1 MNHKQLLRSLGLATF
16 SMLLSVPTISAQT
29 FSTAAA
35 DNVALYA
42 SAENNAGDKPEE
54 TKTVIDR
61 TISYRIVELNGK
73 LYGKVIANNDLTA
86 DDWSVQMRDWAT
98 DGNTKTEMKLTERSG
113 STIAYNSVA
122 YDVKT
127 AGTTQMQLFV
137 NFTDIVNPDLQ
148 EENAWL
154 VTDLF
159 TFTQGEINN
168 PVEGDTTAPTL
179 GEVTYSTDGYDL
191 TVTIPENNEDC
202 FYLLI
207 DEGTGLNQV
216 YMLPGTYTL
225 NLAGGAAY
233 NIAVQAVDFNGN
245 KSEAQTISYTTPFD
259 TSSNLALSRPTTAS
273 SGTSNLAVDGNE
285 GTRWE
290 SAFTDTEWWQV
301 ELANAYNLNYI
312 EIKWEYA
319 YSKHFEIQT
328 SLDGD
333 TWASLDVTY
342 DGSNNL
348 LQTINMNGTP
358 AKFVKFQGIERALQY
373 GNSFFEFRVYGLSIY
388 DPSSADNL
396 NVIQVSP
403 ATAELFIDETV
414 EFTVAGISGAG
425 AALEGVEYTITA
437 PENVTVTDKGNGVYE
452 FTSSVAG
459 TYTVEIKGTKDENE
473 ATGTF
478 TANVKA
484 LPVLTTLTLATE
496 RTNIGAAGAPIK
508 LTLTAKDQY
517 GVDFA
522 CEPEFTITGDAAGSV
537 ENLNYT
543 AENIGTASIVAVVG
557 EVESNPIEINIV
569 AAGDNRALN
578 AEVTGGENAENL
590 AAATDG
596 NWDTQCIM
604 HTMPADNNQE
614 YNTSIVIDLNPQA
627 PDTGYDIT
635 LVEVDWEGASA
646 ADYTVDFS
654 IDGAEW
660 DTAYTLTDG
669 AGMTNRHDAFYP
681 EVAAVDDLESETKY
695 YRFVRLNVTKA
706 ATIYGVKV
714 REVTVYGIS
723 NNGTVTGIDNVEVES
738 NEAVEY
744 YNLQGVRVDNPEN
757 GLYIRRQGNTAT
769 KVLIK

>member
-16 SMLLSVPTISAQT
+16 SMLLSVPSISAQT

-35 DNVALYA
+35 DNVALYTPVDG
-42 SAENNAGDKPEE
+42 NKPEE
-54 TKTVIDR
+54 TKTPVDR

-73 LYGKVIANNDLTA
+73 IYGKVVANENVTVDA
-86 DDWSVQMRDWAT
+86 WSVQMRDWAT
-98 DGNTKTEMKLTERSG
+98 DGNTKTEMNLAERSG
-113 STIAYNSVA
+113 STIAYNSA
-122 YDVKT
+122 AHDVKT
-127 AGTTQMQLFV
+127 AGTTQMQFFI
-137 NFTDIVNPDLQ
+137 NYTDIDLTDDV
-148 EENAWL
+148 ETTGWY

-312 EIKWEYA
+312 EIKWEVA

-373 GNSFFEFRVYGLSIY
+373 GNSFYEFRVYGLSIY
-388 DPSSADNL
+388 DPASADNL

-425 AALEGVEYTITA
+425 AALEGVEFTITA

-452 FTSSVAG
+452 FTTSVAG

-496 RTNIGAAGAPIK
+496 RTNVGAAGAPIK
-508 LTLTAKDQY
+508 LTLTAKDQH

-596 NWDTQCIM
+596 NWDTLCIM
-604 HTMPADNNQE
+604 HTQPTDNNQE

-669 AGMTNRHDAFYP
+669 AGMTSRHDAFYP